1 MRYADFPTLVDAL
14 DYAALSSAGMNFYD
28 RRCQLEDQLEYQT
41 LKARAEAGAKRL
53 LSLNLKKGDRVAL
66 IAETSSGFVEAF
78 FACQYAGLVAVPL
91 AIPMGVGQRDSW
103 SAKLQ
108 GLLASCQ
115 PAAIITGDEW
125 LPLVNAATHNN
136 PELHVLSH
144 AWFKALPE
152 ADVALQRPV
161 PNDIAYLQYTS
172 GSTRFPRGVIITH
185 REVMANLR
193 AISHDGI
200 KLRPGDRCVSWLPF
214 YHDMGLVGF
223 LLTPVATQLSVD
235 YLRTQDF
242 AMRPLQWLK
251 LISKNRGTV
260 SVAPPFGY
268 ELCQRRV
275 NEKDLAELDLSCWRV
290 AGIGA
295 EPISAEQ
302 LHQFAECFR
311 QVNFDDKT
319 FMPCYGLAENAL
331 AVSFSDE
338 ACGVVVNEVDRDIL
352 EYQGKAVAPG
362 AETRAVSTF
371 VNCGKALP
379 EHGIEIRNEADI
391 PVAER
396 VVGHICISGPSL
408 MSGYFGDQV
417 SQDEIAATGWLDTGD
432 LGYLLDGYLYVT
444 GRIKD
449 LIIIRGRNIWPQ
461 DIEYIAEQEPEIHS
475 GDAIAFVTAQE
486 KSFCRSSVGS
496 ATKHVAGS
504 LSTRWQLGS
513 KANLALPRIS
523 ICCRPTVFPEHPP
536 ASLPVRKRKTLSE
549 GLCCQSSCAGIP
561 GMNQTVAV
569 TGATGFIGKYIIDNL
584 LARGFHVRALTRTA
598 RAHVNDNL
606 TWVRG
611 SLEDTH
617 SLSEL
622 VAGASAVVHCAGQ
635 VRGHKEEIFTRCN
648 VDGSLRLMQ
657 AAKESGFCQRFL
669 FISSLAARHPELSW
683 YANSKHV
690 AEQRLTAMAD
700 EITLGV
706 FRPTAVYGP
715 GDKEL
720 KPLFDWMLRGLLPRL
735 GTPETL
741 LSFLHVTDFAQAV
754 GQWLSAET
762 VQTQTYELCDGVA
775 GGYDWQR
782 VQQLVA
788 DVRCGS
794 VRMVG
799 IPLPLLTCLADISTA
814 LSRLAG
820 KEPMLTR
827 SKIRELT
834 HADWSASNNRISED
848 INWFPGISLEHAL
861 RNGLF

>member
-41 LKARAEAGAKRL
+41 LKTRAEAGAKRL
-53 LSLNLKKGDRVAL
+53 LSLNLKKGERVAL

-251 LISKNRGTV
+251 FISKNRGTV

-311 QVNFDDKT
+311 QVNFDNKT

-338 ACGVVVNEVDRDIL
+338 ASGVVVNEVDRDIL

-379 EHGIEIRNEADI
+379 EHGIEIRNEAGM

-486 KSFCRSSVGS
+486 KIILQIQC
-496 ATKHVAGS
+496 
-504 LSTRWQLGS
+504 
-513 KANLALPRIS
+513 RIS
-523 ICCRPTVFPEHPP
+523 DEERRGQLIHALAARIQSEFGVTAAIDLLPP
-536 ASLPVRKRKTLSE
+536 HSIPRTSSGKPARAEAKKTLSE
-549 GLCCQSSCAGIP
+549 GLCCQS
-561 GMNQTVAV
+561 
-569 TGATGFIGKYIIDNL
+569 
-584 LARGFHVRALTRTA
+584 
-598 RAHVNDNL
+598 
-606 TWVRG
+606 
-611 SLEDTH
+611 
-617 SLSEL
+617 
-622 VAGASAVVHCAGQ
+622 
-635 VRGHKEEIFTRCN
+635 
-648 VDGSLRLMQ
+648 
-657 AAKESGFCQRFL
+657 
-669 FISSLAARHPELSW
+669 
-683 YANSKHV
+683 
-690 AEQRLTAMAD
+690 
-700 EITLGV
+700 
-706 FRPTAVYGP
+706 
-715 GDKEL
+715 
-720 KPLFDWMLRGLLPRL
+720 
-735 GTPETL
+735 
-741 LSFLHVTDFAQAV
+741 
-754 GQWLSAET
+754 
-762 VQTQTYELCDGVA
+762 
-775 GGYDWQR
+775 
-782 VQQLVA
+782 
-788 DVRCGS
+788 
-794 VRMVG
+794 
-799 IPLPLLTCLADISTA
+799 
-814 LSRLAG
+814 
-820 KEPMLTR
+820 
-827 SKIRELT
+827 
-834 HADWSASNNRISED
+834 
-848 INWFPGISLEHAL
+848 
-861 RNGLF
+861 

>member
-66 IAETSSGFVEAF
+66 IAETSSEFVEAF

-125 LPLVNAATHNN
+125 LPLVNAATHDN

-311 QVNFDDKT
+311 QVNFDNKT

-338 ACGVVVNEVDRDIL
+338 ASGVVVNEVDRDIL

-379 EHGIEIRNEADI
+379 EHGIEIRNEAGM

-486 KSFCRSSVGS
+486 KIILQIQC
-496 ATKHVAGS
+496 
-504 LSTRWQLGS
+504 
-513 KANLALPRIS
+513 RIS
-523 ICCRPTVFPEHPP
+523 DEERRGQLIHALAARIQSEFGVTAAIDLLPP
-536 ASLPVRKRKTLSE
+536 HSIPRT
-549 GLCCQSSCAGIP
+549 SS
-561 GMNQTVAV
+561 
-569 TGATGFIGKYIIDNL
+569 GKP
-584 LARGFHVRALTRTA
+584 A

-622 VAGASAVVHCAGQ
+622 VAGASVVVHCAGQ

-683 YANSKHV
+683 YAKSKYV
-690 AEQRLTAMAD
+690 AEQRLAAMAD

-735 GTPETL
+735 GAPDTQ

-762 VQTQTYELCDGVA
+762 IQTQTYELCDGVA

-782 VQQLVA
+782 VQQLAA
-788 DVRCGS
+788 DARCGS

-799 IPLPLLTCLADISTA
+799 IPLPVLTGLADISTA

>member
-1 MRYADFPTLVDAL
+1 
-14 DYAALSSAGMNFYD
+14 
-28 RRCQLEDQLEYQT
+28 
-41 LKARAEAGAKRL
+41 
-53 LSLNLKKGDRVAL
+53 
-66 IAETSSGFVEAF
+66 
-78 FACQYAGLVAVPL
+78 
-91 AIPMGVGQRDSW
+91 
-103 SAKLQ
+103 
-108 GLLASCQ
+108 
-115 PAAIITGDEW
+115 
-125 LPLVNAATHNN
+125 
-136 PELHVLSH
+136 
-144 AWFKALPE
+144 
-152 ADVALQRPV
+152 
-161 PNDIAYLQYTS
+161 
-172 GSTRFPRGVIITH
+172 
-185 REVMANLR
+185 MANLR

-496 ATKHVAGS
+496 ATKNVAGS

-584 LARGFHVRALTRTA
+584 LARGFHARALTRTA

-735 GTPETL
+735 GTPETQ

-799 IPLPLLTCLADISTA
+799 IPQPLLTCLADISTA

>member
-1 MRYADFPTLVDAL
+1 
-14 DYAALSSAGMNFYD
+14 
-28 RRCQLEDQLEYQT
+28 
-41 LKARAEAGAKRL
+41 
-53 LSLNLKKGDRVAL
+53 
-66 IAETSSGFVEAF
+66 
-78 FACQYAGLVAVPL
+78 
-91 AIPMGVGQRDSW
+91 
-103 SAKLQ
+103 
-108 GLLASCQ
+108 
-115 PAAIITGDEW
+115 
-125 LPLVNAATHNN
+125 
-136 PELHVLSH
+136 
-144 AWFKALPE
+144 
-152 ADVALQRPV
+152 
-161 PNDIAYLQYTS
+161 
-172 GSTRFPRGVIITH
+172 
-185 REVMANLR
+185 
-193 AISHDGI
+193 
-200 KLRPGDRCVSWLPF
+200 
-214 YHDMGLVGF
+214 
-223 LLTPVATQLSVD
+223 
-235 YLRTQDF
+235 
-242 AMRPLQWLK
+242 MRPLQWLK

-275 NEKDLAELDLSCWRV
+275 NEKDLAELDLYCWRV

-338 ACGVVVNEVDRDIL
+338 ASGVVVNEVDRDIL

-379 EHGIEIRNEADI
+379 EHGIEIRNEAGI

-408 MSGYFGDQV
+408 MSGYFGDQI

-486 KSFCRSSVGS
+486 KIILQIQC
-496 ATKHVAGS
+496 
-504 LSTRWQLGS
+504 
-513 KANLALPRIS
+513 RIS
-523 ICCRPTVFPEHPP
+523 DEERRGQLIHALAARIQSEFGVTAAIDLLPPHSIPRTSSGKPARAEAKNVIRRLMLQAFMCRN
-536 ASLPVRKRKTLSE
+536 
-549 GLCCQSSCAGIP
+549 P

-606 TWVRG
+606 IWVRG

-735 GTPETL
+735 GAPDTQ

-782 VQQLVA
+782 VRQLAA
-788 DVRCGS
+788 DARCGS

-799 IPLPLLTCLADISTA
+799 IPLSVLTCLADISTT

>member
-14 DYAALSSAGMNFYD
+14 DYAALSRAGMNFYD

-41 LKARAEAGAKRL
+41 LKTRAEAGAKRL
-53 LSLNLKKGDRVAL
+53 LSLNLKKGERVAL

-200 KLRPGDRCVSWLPF
+200 KLRPSDRCVSWQPF

-223 LLTPVATQLSVD
+223 LLPPVATQLSVD

-311 QVNFDDKT
+311 QVNFDNKT

-338 ACGVVVNEVDRDIL
+338 ASGVVVNEVDRDIL

-379 EHGIEIRNEADI
+379 EHGIEIRNEAGM

-486 KSFCRSSVGS
+486 KIILQIQC
-496 ATKHVAGS
+496 
-504 LSTRWQLGS
+504 
-513 KANLALPRIS
+513 RIS
-523 ICCRPTVFPEHPP
+523 DEERRGQLIH
-536 ASLPVRKRKTLSE
+536 A
-549 GLCCQSSCAGIP
+549 
-561 GMNQTVAV
+561 
-569 TGATGFIGKYIIDNL
+569 
-584 LARGFHVRALTRTA
+584 LA
-598 RAHVNDNL
+598 
-606 TWVRG
+606 
-611 SLEDTH
+611 
-617 SLSEL
+617 
-622 VAGASAVVHCAGQ
+622 
-635 VRGHKEEIFTRCN
+635 
-648 VDGSLRLMQ
+648 
-657 AAKESGFCQRFL
+657 
-669 FISSLAARHPELSW
+669 
-683 YANSKHV
+683 
-690 AEQRLTAMAD
+690 AMAD

-735 GTPETL
+735 GAPDTQ

-782 VQQLVA
+782 VRQLA
-788 DVRCGS
+788 AKARCGS
-794 VRMVG
+794 VRMVD
-799 IPLPLLTCLADISTA
+799 IPLPVLTGLADISTA

>member
-1 MRYADFPTLVDAL
+1 MVYMSNKIFTHSLPMRYADFPTLVDAL

-311 QVNFDDKT
+311 QVNFDNKT

-338 ACGVVVNEVDRDIL
+338 ASGVVVNEVDRDIL

-379 EHGIEIRNEADI
+379 EHGIEIRNEAGM

-408 MSGYFGDQV
+408 MSGYFGDQA

-449 LIIIRGRNIWPQ
+449 LIIIR
-461 DIEYIAEQEPEIHS
+461 
-475 GDAIAFVTAQE
+475 
-486 KSFCRSSVGS
+486 
-496 ATKHVAGS
+496 
-504 LSTRWQLGS
+504 
-513 KANLALPRIS
+513 
-523 ICCRPTVFPEHPP
+523 
-536 ASLPVRKRKTLSE
+536 
-549 GLCCQSSCAGIP
+549 
-561 GMNQTVAV
+561 
-569 TGATGFIGKYIIDNL
+569 
-584 LARGFHVRALTRTA
+584 
-598 RAHVNDNL
+598 
-606 TWVRG
+606 
-611 SLEDTH
+611 
-617 SLSEL
+617 
-622 VAGASAVVHCAGQ
+622 
-635 VRGHKEEIFTRCN
+635 
-648 VDGSLRLMQ
+648 
-657 AAKESGFCQRFL
+657 
-669 FISSLAARHPELSW
+669 
-683 YANSKHV
+683 
-690 AEQRLTAMAD
+690 
-700 EITLGV
+700 
-706 FRPTAVYGP
+706 
-715 GDKEL
+715 
-720 KPLFDWMLRGLLPRL
+720 
-735 GTPETL
+735 
-741 LSFLHVTDFAQAV
+741 
-754 GQWLSAET
+754 
-762 VQTQTYELCDGVA
+762 
-775 GGYDWQR
+775 
-782 VQQLVA
+782 
-788 DVRCGS
+788 
-794 VRMVG
+794 
-799 IPLPLLTCLADISTA
+799 
-814 LSRLAG
+814 
-820 KEPMLTR
+820 
-827 SKIRELT
+827 
-834 HADWSASNNRISED
+834 
-848 INWFPGISLEHAL
+848 
-861 RNGLF
+861 

>member
-1 MRYADFPTLVDAL
+1 
-14 DYAALSSAGMNFYD
+14 
-28 RRCQLEDQLEYQT
+28 
-41 LKARAEAGAKRL
+41 
-53 LSLNLKKGDRVAL
+53 
-66 IAETSSGFVEAF
+66 
-78 FACQYAGLVAVPL
+78 
-91 AIPMGVGQRDSW
+91 
-103 SAKLQ
+103 
-108 GLLASCQ
+108 
-115 PAAIITGDEW
+115 
-125 LPLVNAATHNN
+125 
-136 PELHVLSH
+136 
-144 AWFKALPE
+144 
-152 ADVALQRPV
+152 
-161 PNDIAYLQYTS
+161 
-172 GSTRFPRGVIITH
+172 
-185 REVMANLR
+185 
-193 AISHDGI
+193 
-200 KLRPGDRCVSWLPF
+200 
-214 YHDMGLVGF
+214 
-223 LLTPVATQLSVD
+223 
-235 YLRTQDF
+235 
-242 AMRPLQWLK
+242 MRPLQWLK

-408 MSGYFGDQV
+408 MSGYFGDQI

-496 ATKHVAGS
+496 AMKNVAGS
-504 LSTRWQLGS
+504 LSTRWQHGS

-523 ICCRPTVFPEHPP
+523 ICCRPTVFPNILRQACPCGSE
-536 ASLPVRKRKTLSE
+536 KTLSE
-549 GLCCQSSCAGIP
+549 GLCCQSSCAGVP

-622 VAGASAVVHCAGQ
+622 VTGASAVVHCAGQ

-690 AEQRLTAMAD
+690 AEQQLTAMAD
-700 EITLGV
+700 AITLGV

-735 GTPETL
+735 GTPETQ

>member
-1 MRYADFPTLVDAL
+1 
-14 DYAALSSAGMNFYD
+14 
-28 RRCQLEDQLEYQT
+28 
-41 LKARAEAGAKRL
+41 
-53 LSLNLKKGDRVAL
+53 
-66 IAETSSGFVEAF
+66 
-78 FACQYAGLVAVPL
+78 
-91 AIPMGVGQRDSW
+91 MGVGQRDSW

-338 ACGVVVNEVDRDIL
+338 ASGVVVNEVDRDIL

-379 EHGIEIRNEADI
+379 EHGIEIRNEAGM

-408 MSGYFGDQV
+408 MSGYFGDQI

-496 ATKHVAGS
+496 AMKNVAGS
-504 LSTRWQLGS
+504 LSTRWQHGS

-549 GLCCQSSCAGIP
+549 GLCCQSSCAGVP

-622 VAGASAVVHCAGQ
+622 VAGASVVVHCAGQ

-683 YANSKHV
+683 YAKSKYV
-690 AEQRLTAMAD
+690 AEQRLAAMAD

-735 GTPETL
+735 GTPETQ

>member
-1 MRYADFPTLVDAL
+1 M
-14 DYAALSSAGMNFYD
+14 
-28 RRCQLEDQLEYQT
+28 
-41 LKARAEAGAKRL
+41 
-53 LSLNLKKGDRVAL
+53 AL

-103 SAKLQ
+103 SAKLR

-136 PELHVLSH
+136 NPELHVLSH

-152 ADVALQRPV
+152 ADVVLQRPV

-185 REVMANLR
+185 HEVMANLR

>member
-1 MRYADFPTLVDAL
+1 MSDQRRRTSRAAYPRAGSSDPKRIWRY
-14 DYAALSSAGMNFYD
+14 
-28 RRCQLEDQLEYQT
+28 
-41 LKARAEAGAKRL
+41 
-53 LSLNLKKGDRVAL
+53 
-66 IAETSSGFVEAF
+66 
-78 FACQYAGLVAVPL
+78 
-91 AIPMGVGQRDSW
+91 
-103 SAKLQ
+103 
-108 GLLASCQ
+108 
-115 PAAIITGDEW
+115 
-125 LPLVNAATHNN
+125 
-136 PELHVLSH
+136 
-144 AWFKALPE
+144 
-152 ADVALQRPV
+152 
-161 PNDIAYLQYTS
+161 
-172 GSTRFPRGVIITH
+172 RGY
-185 REVMANLR
+185 R
-193 AISHDGI
+193 
-200 KLRPGDRCVSWLPF
+200 
-214 YHDMGLVGF
+214 
-223 LLTPVATQLSVD
+223 
-235 YLRTQDF
+235 
-242 AMRPLQWLK
+242 
-251 LISKNRGTV
+251 
-260 SVAPPFGY
+260 SVAAPQYSPNI
-268 ELCQRRV
+268 L
-275 NEKDLAELDLSCWRV
+275 
-290 AGIGA
+290 
-295 EPISAEQ
+295 
-302 LHQFAECFR
+302 R
-311 QVNFDDKT
+311 QAC
-319 FMPCYGLAENAL
+319 PC
-331 AVSFSDE
+331 
-338 ACGVVVNEVDRDIL
+338 
-352 EYQGKAVAPG
+352 
-362 AETRAVSTF
+362 
-371 VNCGKALP
+371 
-379 EHGIEIRNEADI
+379 
-391 PVAER
+391 
-396 VVGHICISGPSL
+396 
-408 MSGYFGDQV
+408 
-417 SQDEIAATGWLDTGD
+417 
-432 LGYLLDGYLYVT
+432 
-444 GRIKD
+444 
-449 LIIIRGRNIWPQ
+449 
-461 DIEYIAEQEPEIHS
+461 
-475 GDAIAFVTAQE
+475 
-486 KSFCRSSVGS
+486 GS
-496 ATKHVAGS
+496 
-504 LSTRWQLGS
+504 
-513 KANLALPRIS
+513 
-523 ICCRPTVFPEHPP
+523 E
-536 ASLPVRKRKTLSE
+536 KTLSE

-735 GTPETL
+735 GTPETQ

-754 GQWLSAET
+754 SQWLSAET

-799 IPLPLLTCLADISTA
+799 IPQPLLTCLADISTA
-814 LSRLAG
+814 LNRLAG